1 MWHLTSPQSASFAV
15 TPNYEIVYFASDI
28 HDVANIIDYRSGKEG
43 SHTIMEKLELQGEE
57 NNLKQKQLIMK
68 SDEKCV

>member
-1 MWHLTSPQSASFAV
+1 MTSPQIASFAV
-15 TPNYEIVYFASDI
+15 SPNYEMVYFACDI
-28 HDVANIIDYRSGKEG
+28 HEVANIIDYRSGKEG
-43 SHTIMEKLELQGEE
+43 RHTIMEKLELQGEE